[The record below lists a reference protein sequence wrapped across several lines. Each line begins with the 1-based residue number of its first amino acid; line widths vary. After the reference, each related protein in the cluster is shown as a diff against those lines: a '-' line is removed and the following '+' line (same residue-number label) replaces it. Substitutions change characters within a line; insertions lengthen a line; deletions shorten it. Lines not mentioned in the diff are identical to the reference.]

1 MQGSDSESRPG
12 TCPGPMPSN
21 MSLFAHGP
29 AAGWQ
34 IRGPAAGRTH
44 ATLGYSFAICL
55 LINQGVM
62 ATLQKRRL
70 GYHSLPSG
78 SQTRNLRILDPAY
91 RPIRYGGIYAHI
103 KRDSNS
109 ESGRRGVQRSPSSH
123 PFMISPS
130 PDQPLAVNVHARVEP
145 LRAHA
150 RCRAACAWSDSDAS
164 HAASAVHSASAVRP
178 TDSFSR
184 PTSTLE
190 SVGTHGWLFDSKAPR
205 GQLLILQLLL
215 RQRPCSAA
223 SRGLREPVLVDMR
236 DEPALAP
243 VLATSRGARPAS
255 HHAGRLRRD
264 QDQV

>member
-44 ATLGYSFAICL
+44 ATLGYSFAIYL

-78 SQTRNLRILDPAY
+78 SRTRNLRILDPAY

-103 KRDSNS
+103 KRDSDS

-130 PDQPLAVNVHARVEP
+130 PDQPPAVNAR
-145 LRAHA
+145 R
-150 RCRAACAWSDSDAS
+150 
-164 HAASAVHSASAVRP
+164 ASARACTLQSGMCMVRLGRIP
-178 TDSFSR
+178 CRQCGPFSQR
-184 PTSTLE
+184 RQA
-190 SVGTHGWLFDSKAPR
+190 HG
-205 GQLLILQLLL
+205 LLL
-215 RQRPCSAA
+215 TPHFDA
-223 SRGLREPVLVDMR
+223 
-236 DEPALAP
+236 
-243 VLATSRGARPAS
+243 
-255 HHAGRLRRD
+255 
-264 QDQV
+264 